1 MSKAEFINHLTDYL
15 LSEVKSLQSKSK
27 DEQYSFLS
35 EVIESVKS
43 DKLNKIY
50 RRRWFRD
57 LPDPNDYP
65 DLVDSMLILNRIQ
78 WVNHL
83 NWFEKIINPIMS
95 IQASLVE
102 DKNYDNGIALVFPDR
117 IVTYWL
123 CEYVKKYHENF
134 NR

>member
-1 MSKAEFINHLTDYL
+1 MTKSEFINHLTDYL
-15 LSEVKSLQSKSK
+15 LSEVKALQGKSK
-27 DEQYSFLS
+27 EDQYSFFS
-35 EVIESVKS
+35 FIKESIKS

-50 RRRWFRD
+50 RRRWFWD
-57 LPDPNDYP
+57 LPDPKDYP

-95 IQASLVE
+95 IQASFAG
-102 DKNYDNGIALVFPDR
+102 DSKYDNDIAFIFSDR

>member
-1 MSKAEFINHLTDYL
+1 MTKSEFINHLTDYL
-15 LSEVKSLQSKSK
+15 LSEVKALQGKSK
-27 DEQYSFLS
+27 NEQYSFLR
-35 EVIESVKS
+35 EVMRSVKS

-95 IQASLVE
+95 IEASFAG
-102 DKNYDNGIALVFPDR
+102 DNKYDMDFEFVFPDR